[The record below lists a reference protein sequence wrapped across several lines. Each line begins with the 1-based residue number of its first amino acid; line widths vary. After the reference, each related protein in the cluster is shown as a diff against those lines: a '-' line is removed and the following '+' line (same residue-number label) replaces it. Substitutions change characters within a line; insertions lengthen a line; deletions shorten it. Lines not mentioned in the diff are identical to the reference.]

1 MRRKTKDLT
10 IKTNIPLKPFVAP
23 KISDKLKVTYKKS
36 VVAPP
41 AVASAKHLGGH
52 RLEVVFTDGVCRKI
66 DVAPFLKRF
75 PHPSHNKY
83 KKISEFKKF
92 KIIDGNINWHDYNMI
107 FEPESLYKGEI
118 R

>member
-1 MRRKTKDLT
+1 M
-10 IKTNIPLKPFVAP
+10 KTNIRLKPSAAP
-23 KISDKLKVTYKKS
+23 KVSPNLKVTIEVIDTAPPS
-36 VVAPP
+36 VV
-41 AVASAKHLGGH
+41 SATHLKGH
-52 RLEVVFTDGVCRKI
+52 CLEVEFSDGSQRLI
-66 DVAPFLKRF
+66 NFDPFLKRF
-75 PHPSHNKY
+75 RHPDLDRY